1 MYPECV
7 KLASLRHGDIYAAK
21 HEQLKAL
28 AAHQNEKGGRNS
40 LKKKERKMP
49 NKYIQ
54 KNNNYAENLTERINV
69 PIAHVV
75 CSYYILI
82 VLFPVC

>member
-40 LKKKERKMP
+40 LKKKRT
-49 NKYIQ
+49 
-54 KNNNYAENLTERINV
+54 KNAQQIHTKEQQL
-69 PIAHVV
+69 
-75 CSYYILI
+75 CGK
-82 VLFPVC
+82 FD

>member
-40 LKKKERKMP
+40 LKKK
-49 NKYIQ
+49 
-54 KNNNYAENLTERINV
+54 KNEKCPTNTYKRTTIMLKI
-69 PIAHVV
+69 
-75 CSYYILI
+75 
-82 VLFPVC
+82 